1 MGLCIGA
8 ACQCSIYASTFYT
21 QLFVLFNIFNS
32 HKINL
37 NQRWTAKKRCVYK
50 LQSVLVPAE
59 LCSTRSYFIVI
70 FPIQKWSGSLLAGP
84 GWGRGERGYDKAAPA
99 ASPQPSPLL
108 YFPNILLRDESEL
121 RGRRLSVHCIVRR
134 PDQRAV
140 LTEVRNKVW
149 WSDALGRRQRH
160 YDHCNAVIST
170 LAHARA
176 K

>member
-50 LQSVLVPAE
+50 LQSVLVPALRGVE
-59 LCSTRSYFIVI
+59 RNCVLRGHISSSYFQYKNEVARY
-70 FPIQKWSGSLLAGP
+70 WRGRAG
-84 GWGRGERGYDKAAPA
+84 GERGYDKAAPA

-140 LTEVRNKVW
+140 LTEVRNKV
-149 WSDALGRRQRH
+149 
-160 YDHCNAVIST
+160 
-170 LAHARA
+170 
-176 K
+176 